1 MKNQCLSARGLWRLF
16 WRAVVLFPVA
26 VILMVLY
33 LAFWTAVFVL
43 PLAAIICAIQSMWLW
58 AAVNIVCW
66 IPLLLV
72 SRWKKL
78 HIDSKDIL
86 NERENV

>member
-1 MKNQCLSARGLWRLF
+1 MKSPSLSAHGLWQLF

-26 VILMVLY
+26 VMLMVLY
-33 LAFWTAVFVL
+33 LAFWAAVFVL
-43 PLAAIICAIQSMWLW
+43 PLAAIICASQAMWLR
-58 AAVNIVCW
+58 AAVTVVCW

-78 HIDSKDIL
+78 RIDSKDIL